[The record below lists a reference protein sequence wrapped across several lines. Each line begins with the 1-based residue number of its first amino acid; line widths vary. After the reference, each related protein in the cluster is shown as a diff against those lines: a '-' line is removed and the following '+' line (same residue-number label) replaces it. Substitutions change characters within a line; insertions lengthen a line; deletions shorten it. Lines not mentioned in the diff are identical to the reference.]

1 MKTVGQRIRDLR
13 KSKGY
18 TLRQLAPMVGVGFSY
33 LCKVENGR
41 LDSSDSPS
49 ESLIH
54 RLAEVLDGDEDELL
68 ILSRRV
74 PPSIANRIFEMP
86 EAFRMLA
93 ECNDRELETFVKQA
107 RKR

>member
-1 MKTVGQRIRDLR
+1 MSAVGQRIRELR
-13 KSKGY
+13 KTKGY

-54 RLAEVLDGDEDELL
+54 RLAETLDGDEDELL
-68 ILSRRV
+68 LLARRI

-86 EAFRMLA
+86 EAFRTLA
-93 ECNDRELETFVKQA
+93 ECNDRQLKTLAKQA
-107 RKR
+107 RKS